1 MSHFKS
7 FVNVIREAILK
18 ASDSLLKENK
28 DLSEKYF
35 KGKKIRAKAIKNEP
49 IIDQEVVGK
58 QEAVLEPIAIIMDY
72 SVLINKESIIPCPI
86 CNTSIPF
93 NAQNLLEGASFTC
106 LSCSAAVRLPDQSR
120 PIVERTINKLE
131 ELKTIK

>member
-18 ASDSLLKENK
+18 ASDSLLGENRDLPKKHFKE
-28 DLSEKYF
+28 
-35 KGKKIRAKAIKNEP
+35 KKNRVKAIKNEP
-49 IIDQEVVGK
+49 ITHQK
-58 QEAVLEPIAIIMDY
+58 QEAVLEPIAVIMDY

-93 NAQNLLEGASFTC
+93 NAQNLLEGASFIC

-131 ELKTIK
+131 ELKSIK